1 MTKAEDRQPS
11 ERRRWLAVLLGT
23 VMLLASYLMFIWSFV
38 AASGNE
44 TTFAGGLFGIALG
57 LVPAV
62 FAVAA
67 FVSMHPRTLAAT
79 LGATVIWLVITV
91 PIAIGNIPTGL
102 VAGYGAGGVIAFR
115 LGEQHSR
122 GSRVVAVL
130 ITVFYTMLLQ
140 RYLPTV
146 GIFAA
151 APLPFLAVALA
162 DIYKERFGEPESP

>member
-1 MTKAEDRQPS
+1 
-11 ERRRWLAVLLGT
+11 
-23 VMLLASYLMFIWSFV
+23 MLLASYLMFIWSFAV
-38 AASGNE
+38 ASGSE

-67 FVSMHPRTLAAT
+67 FLSVNPRTLAAT
-79 LGATVIWLVITV
+79 LGATVVWLVVTI

-115 LGEQHSR
+115 LGEQHTR

-130 ITVFYTMLLQ
+130 ITVLYTMLLQ
-140 RYLPTV
+140 RFLPTV

-162 DIYKERFGEPESP
+162 DIYKERFGESEPS

>member
-1 MTKAEDRQPS
+1 MTKGNDREPS

-23 VMLLASYLMFIWSFV
+23 VMLLTSYLMFIWSFV
-38 AASGNE
+38 AASGDE

-67 FVSMHPRTLAAT
+67 FVSMNPRTMAAT
-79 LGATVIWLVITV
+79 IGATVLWLVVTV
-91 PIAIGNIPTGL
+91 PIAIGNLPTGL

-115 LGEQHSR
+115 LGNHHSR
-122 GSRVVAVL
+122 RGRIIAVS

-140 RYLPTV
+140 RFVPTV

-162 DIYKERFGEPESP
+162 DVYAERFGEPEAP